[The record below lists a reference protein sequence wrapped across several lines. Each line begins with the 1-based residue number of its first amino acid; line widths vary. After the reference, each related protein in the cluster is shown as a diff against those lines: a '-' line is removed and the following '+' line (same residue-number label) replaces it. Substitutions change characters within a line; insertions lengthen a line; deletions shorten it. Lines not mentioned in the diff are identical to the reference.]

1 MELTR
6 ATVELKTI
14 LEAAL
19 FAAQQ
24 PVPTAQLQGLFDE
37 GEQPDRAELQ
47 AALVELAEDYRQR
60 PLELVHVSSG
70 WRFQVRAEYSP
81 WVSRLFEEK
90 PGRYSRAVLET
101 LAIVAYRQPVT
112 RGEIEQIRGVAVS
125 QSVMRTLLEREWVQ
139 VVGHKEVPGRPGLY
153 ATTKHFLDY
162 FNLQSLDQL
171 PTLKEIA
178 DLDGIAESAQTTLE
192 LADHDAEAMLGAP
205 LPQDADHQADEALTR
220 TDETPE
226 NTPSEQPDAAPA
238 GD

>member
-1 MELTR
+1 MELK
-6 ATVELKTI
+6 AI

-24 PVPTAQLQGLFDE
+24 PLPLVKLQGLFEE
-37 GEQPDRAELQ
+37 GEAPEPDVLRE
-47 AALVELAEDYRQR
+47 ALVELARDYSLR
-60 PLELVHVSSG
+60 PLELVQVSSG

-101 LAIVAYRQPVT
+101 LAIIAYRQPTT

-125 QSVMRTLLEREWVQ
+125 QSVIRTLLDREWVQ

-153 ATTKHFLDY
+153 ATTRHFLDY

-171 PTLKEIA
+171 PTLKELA
-178 DLDGIAESAQTTLE
+178 DLDGIALHATVQSSDTNPHPALPEGEGQPAAATSAI
-192 LADHDAEAMLGAP
+192 
-205 LPQDADHQADEALTR
+205 
-220 TDETPE
+220 TDETTE
-226 NTPSEQPDAAPA
+226 ITPSAHSDSAPA
-238 GD
+238 GG